1 MQPSDVTQTLLE
13 SKAPA
18 MGERA
23 KAWLR
28 LALALLVILAGG
40 EVLVRLWITGPSI
53 HAFDPDIGYSYRPNS
68 VLFQA
73 KEGVTRLQF
82 NALGLNDAEI
92 TPKNGRCRVMVV
104 GDSYTTALQVPQE
117 QNFSSVA
124 ERLDSR
130 LDVVNG
136 GRDGLFLGDL
146 HKVSARLVPEVQ
158 PDLVVYVVS
167 QRAVEAD
174 IRLPEFSVV
183 VDPAT
188 GRVTDAVMR
197 VEAKEALKETFAP
210 LLRES
215 ALATRLSSQ
224 LQPAAVS
231 ALQMVQG
238 WRAWLSPGSAAQ
250 AAAPA
255 AAPAAAAATRP
266 ADEEVLRYVF
276 RRLGDGTP
284 AALLYIDA
292 LTYEP
297 DRRAAVAPT
306 SARAEAT
313 ARRAAELA
321 GVPFFAT
328 GEQLAAS
335 VARTGQPPY
344 GFDNA
349 LLPGGHLNAQGHEA
363 VGRALAS
370 LVHDVAPTLAGS
382 GCSAK

>member
-1 MQPSDVTQTLLE
+1 
-13 SKAPA
+13 
-18 MGERA
+18 MGARA

-28 LALALLVILAGG
+28 LALAALVILAGG

-68 VLFQA
+68 ELFQA
-73 KEGVTRLQF
+73 KEGVTRLHF
-82 NALGLNDAEI
+82 NALGLNDTEI
-92 TPKNGRCRVMVV
+92 TPKDGRCRVMVV
-104 GDSYTTALQVPQE
+104 GDSYTTALQVPQA

-146 HKVSARLVPEVQ
+146 HKVSARLLPAVQ

-183 VDPAT
+183 TDPAT

-231 ALQMVQG
+231 ALQMMQG
-238 WRAWLSPGSAAQ
+238 WRAWLPAGSTAQ

-255 AAPAAAAATRP
+255 AAPAAAASRP

-276 RRLGDGTP
+276 RRLGDGAP

-292 LTYEP
+292 LTYKP
-297 DRRAAVAPT
+297 NRQAAVAPT
-306 SARAEAT
+306 SAKAEAT
-313 ARRAAELA
+313 ARRAAERA
-321 GVPFFAT
+321 GIPFFAT
-328 GEQLAAS
+328 GEPLAAS
-335 VARTGQPPY
+335 VAQTGQPPY
-344 GFDNA
+344 GFHNA

-363 VGRALAS
+363 VGRALAGLVRDVGPS
-370 LVHDVAPTLAGS
+370 LSGS